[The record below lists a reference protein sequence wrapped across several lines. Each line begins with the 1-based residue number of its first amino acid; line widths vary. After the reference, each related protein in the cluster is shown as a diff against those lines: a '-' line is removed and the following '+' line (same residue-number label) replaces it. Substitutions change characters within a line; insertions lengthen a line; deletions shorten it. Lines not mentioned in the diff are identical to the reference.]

1 MSWSSWPGHLPRA
14 TAPAPRSAA
23 AVPCA
28 ASDYDDVSS
37 TLRGTLPVDSQ
48 SQPATRIPASA
59 SEARGG
65 DEDTGKQNVDGFT
78 VAGAV
83 RPLVRATEI
92 EEAPPSPPP
101 LSCLLPTNTP
111 ALRAGPSPATEIEEE
126 APPSPPPL
134 SRLLPANT
142 PARRVCLSPAT
153 EIEEA
158 PPSPPP
164 LSRVL
169 AVNSPAQ
176 RVGLAAGAGL
186 GLEAR
191 TSNLRR
197 RAAMPPELL
206 ESRLQQLGPER
217 GELQKVVDAATA
229 DREDTAALLERFTL
243 RTEMLQEAMT
253 DSQGNIKRLDFQ
265 GNVALQEVPMGEEM
279 QPMQET
285 PMAFGQKAALMAWT
299 EDYMELQRRMNKI
312 RITWFKKQIAF
323 AIAFSSVLLVLL
335 IHFRTSLPL
344 RYLSHIAGAFAVLWT
359 LGSIIFFRGLVVTSR
374 AGLSCHVERRA
385 YICFTLFVVLSY
397 VNMIFLFQYR
407 LAKQVLTEM
416 QILMLHLFSSV
427 FPLCDLL
434 GLSPT
439 GSRMRSCDVHPVRLA
454 ALQQLQY
461 SQLFLQQQ
469 LQCSQQ
475 QLQCF
480 TVISCMS
487 FARAV

>member
-1 MSWSSWPGHLPRA
+1 MSWSSWPGLLPRA
-14 TAPAPRSAA
+14 TAPPPRSAA

-28 ASDYDDVSS
+28 ASDRDEVSS
-37 TLRGTLPVDSQ
+37 MLRETLPVDSQ
-48 SQPATRIPASA
+48 PATRFPASA
-59 SEARGG
+59 SGG
-65 DEDTGKQNVDGFT
+65 DEDTGKQKVDGFT
-78 VAGAV
+78 VAGAA
-83 RPLVRATEI
+83 RPLVRATEN
-92 EEAPPSPPP
+92 EAPPPSPPL
-101 LSCLLPTNTP
+101 LSRLQPVNTP
-111 ALRAGPSPATEIEEE
+111 ALRAGPSPATAIKEE

-134 SRLLPANT
+134 SRLLPANK
-142 PARRVCLSPAT
+142 PARRVRPSPTT

-265 GNVALQEVPMGEEM
+265 GNIALQKVPMGEEM

-299 EDYMELQRRMNKI
+299 EDYMELQRRINKI
-312 RITWFKKQIAF
+312 RITWFKKQIVF

-385 YICFTLFVVLSY
+385 YICFTLFVVL
-397 VNMIFLFQYR
+397 
-407 LAKQVLTEM
+407 AKQVLTEM
-416 QILMLHLFSSV
+416 QMFMLHLFRLEPDWQQNAFVRCCHMTKSMRLTGTEHVLTMANKGGMSK
-427 FPLCDLL
+427 L
-434 GLSPT
+434 GLI
-439 GSRMRSCDVHPVRLA
+439 DA
-454 ALQQLQY
+454 E
-461 SQLFLQQQ
+461 
-469 LQCSQQ
+469 
-475 QLQCF
+475 
-480 TVISCMS
+480 
-487 FARAV
+487 